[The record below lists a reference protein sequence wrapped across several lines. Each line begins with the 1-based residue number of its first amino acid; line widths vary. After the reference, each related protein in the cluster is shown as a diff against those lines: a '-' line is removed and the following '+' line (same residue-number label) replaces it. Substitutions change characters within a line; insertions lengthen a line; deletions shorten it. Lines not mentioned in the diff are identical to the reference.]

1 MKFDFENV
9 LKMGGISMNLSDGVL
24 TGIVN
29 FYLVVD
35 MTTGFLAPDEV
46 MGDINDIDIFDKYR
60 VNY

>member
-1 MKFDFENV
+1 
-9 LKMGGISMNLSDGVL
+9 MGGISMNLSDGVL